1 MLTGDNSLRD
11 KLRLATSIELY
22 CYADFYASHPVFDS
36 IKNKFGES
44 FPSVRS
50 ILNFSVSHAASDIGS
65 TNLKN
70 IVETEAIINCN
81 DKKWCGF
88 LCCLGLS
95 SVLGCSLI
103 THYPDHD
110 LKVIKWQQLF
120 NQTIKPWEPEINF
133 FNPIDILFCY
143 EGMPPINT

>member
-1 MLTGDNSLRD
+1 M
-11 KLRLATSIELY
+11 
-22 CYADFYASHPVFDS
+22 
-36 IKNKFGES
+36 
-44 FPSVRS
+44 
-50 ILNFSVSHAASDIGS
+50 SHAASDIGS

-88 LCCLGLS
+88 LCCLDLS

-120 NQTIKPWEPEINF
+120 NQTIKPWEPESSNI
-133 FNPIDILFCY
+133 IIKSL
-143 EGMPPINT
+143 